1 MKMFARWIGLLAA
14 VVVIGG
20 ALVCTPAVAA
30 PTEYKTRISFRDFK
44 AAYNITKIARLFN
57 PSKGKGTGLDFWIKK
72 FDRFGRPLKTRFIV
86 FRTRTPPGTD
96 PLPFQMYVKS
106 KFGGSNK
113 FAKLSCRLTGSVNG
127 GIRSVKCGGGL
138 TVSPT

>member
-57 PSKGKGTGLDFWIKK
+57 PSKGKGPARLED
-72 FDRFGRPLKTRFIV
+72 
-86 FRTRTPPGTD
+86 
-96 PLPFQMYVKS
+96 VK
-106 KFGGSNK
+106 
-113 FAKLSCRLTGSVNG
+113 
-127 GIRSVKCGGGL
+127 
-138 TVSPT
+138 